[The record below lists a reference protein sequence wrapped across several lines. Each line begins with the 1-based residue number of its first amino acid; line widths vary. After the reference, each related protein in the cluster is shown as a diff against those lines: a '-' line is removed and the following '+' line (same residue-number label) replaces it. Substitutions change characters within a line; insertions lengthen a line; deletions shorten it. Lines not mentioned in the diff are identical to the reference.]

1 MKANRFL
8 IGGLLLAAAALVAFL
23 VLAPRFEPVQTLSGY
38 VEGEPLYPASPLS
51 GRLVRIDVKRGDTVA
66 AGAPLF
72 AVDPSQGEAA
82 QGQARADVA
91 AAQALAV
98 DARRGQ
104 RPAELGVIEANLR
117 AAQATLNDAKKN
129 LARVTPLAA
138 AGAASHADLD
148 AATAAEQTAQAQVAA
163 IGKQLQVAKLGQRT
177 DQIAAADSRVR
188 EAQAALA
195 GADSRL
201 ADLAPV
207 APAAGR
213 IEGTFF
219 QPGEWVPA
227 NQPVLSLLPA
237 DRVRL
242 RFFVPQDRVAD
253 YTIGRDVAFACD
265 GCAAGLSAKISYV
278 SPRPEFTPP
287 VIYSRE
293 ARDRLV
299 FLVEATP
306 AKPDG
311 LVPGLPIDVQPL
323 AANSST
329 AKR

>member
-1 MKANRFL
+1 MKPNRLL

-23 VLAPRFEPVQTLSGY
+23 VLAPRFKPVETLSGY

-51 GRLVRIDVKRGDTVA
+51 GRLVRIDVKRGDAVA
-66 AGAPLF
+66 AGAALF
-72 AVDPSQGEAA
+72 AIDPSQGEAA
-82 QGQARADVA
+82 QGQAAADVA
-91 AAQALAV
+91 AAKALAE

-104 RPAELGVIEANLR
+104 RPAELGVIQANLL
-117 AAQATLNDAKKN
+117 AAQATLNDARKN
-129 LARVTPLAA
+129 LARVTPLTA
-138 AGAASHADLD
+138 AGAASRADLD
-148 AATAAEQTAQAQVAA
+148 AAMAAEQTAQAQVAA
-163 IGKQLQVAKLGQRT
+163 IQKQLQVAKLGQRT
-177 DQIAAADSRVR
+177 DQIAAADQRVR
-188 EAQAALA
+188 EAQASLA

-201 ADLAPV
+201 VDLAPV

-213 IEGTFF
+213 IEDTFF

-242 RFFVPQDRVAD
+242 RFFAPQDAVAA
-253 YTIGRDVAFACD
+253 YTIGRDVSFSCD
-265 GCAAGLSAKISYV
+265 GCATGLTAKISYV

-299 FLVEATP
+299 FLVEAMP

-323 AANSST
+323 ARSST
-329 AKR
+329 AKK

>member
-8 IGGLLLAAAALVAFL
+8 IGGLLLAAVALVAVL
-23 VLAPRFEPVQTLSGY
+23 LLAPRFKPAETLSGY
-38 VEGEPLYPASPLS
+38 IEGEPLYPAAPLA
-51 GRLVRIDVKRGDTVA
+51 GRLIRIDVKRGDVVT
-66 AGAPLF
+66 AGAALF

-82 QGQARADVA
+82 KGQAQADVA
-91 AAQALAV
+91 AAKALAE

-104 RPAELGVIEANLR
+104 RPAELGVIQANLA
-117 AAQATLNDAKKN
+117 AAQATLNDAKKT

-138 AGAASHADLD
+138 AGAASRADLD
-148 AATAAEQTAQAQVAA
+148 AATAAAQTAQAQVAA
-163 IGKQLQVAKLGQRT
+163 IQKQLQVARLGQRS

-188 EAQAALA
+188 EAQATLA

-201 ADLAPV
+201 VDLAPV

-213 IEGTFF
+213 IEDTFF

-253 YTIGRDVAFACD
+253 YAVGRDVTFTCD

-299 FLVEATP
+299 FLVEAMP
-306 AKPDG
+306 AKADG

-323 AANSST
+323 SQT